1 MRDRNY
7 AAKRVQKLEVKLDT
21 LLDLPFNSIVNGKP
35 VQKQINSTK
44 AALRKWLR
52 AYPDINNDLL
62 ASITREVQ

>member
-7 AAKRVQKLEVKLDT
+7 AVKRVQRLEVKLDT

-44 AALRKWLR
+44 AALRRWLK

-62 ASITREVQ
+62 ASITRDGK